1 MKFNKDKKQEKK
13 DEANI
18 ESEIVLD
25 IHRMPKGYKTGRFE
39 VEKRVVAGYNENSG
53 GTKKVGIFIIV
64 FGIIVIIA
72 IAYFVYAS
80 VFKKSE
86 SENKVV
92 ETKNTETNII
102 DNSIIKNT
110 STENQISE
118 TIEENNTSSTST
130 ENIITSEETNSTTS
144 STTTENTKEEFS
156 VVVDSDKDGLSDDEE
171 FILGTK
177 FNESDSDGDSF
188 SDFTEAM
195 NLYNPTGNGPI
206 SNNVNITKYENKAFS
221 YSILYPKNFGKS
233 VLTDESSLVLSID
246 DNAFFQILVEKNSN
260 NFSIKDWYADRF
272 FALIPDANVISNNVW
287 DGVYDSEGLALY
299 LTDKQRK
306 NVYTILYNTTNNQKT
321 YINIFNMMI
330 KSFTLN

>member
-13 DEANI
+13 DEADI

-39 VEKRVVAGYNENSG
+39 VEKRVVAGYDQNSG
-53 GTKKVGIFIIV
+53 GTKKIGIFIIV
-64 FGIIVIIA
+64 FGIIAVIG
-72 IAYFVYAS
+72 IAYFVFSY
-80 VFKKSE
+80 VFKNSE
-86 SENKVV
+86 PKDKVV
-92 ETKNTETNII
+92 KTENTDNNVI
-102 DNSIIKNT
+102 DNSNIKNT
-110 STENQISE
+110 STGNQISE
-118 TIEENNTSSTST
+118 VIEEINTSTTST
-130 ENIITSEETNSTTS
+130 EDIIISEETGSTTS
-144 STTTENTKEEFS
+144 STTQENTKEEFLAA
-156 VVVDSDKDGLSDDEE
+156 VDSDKDGLNDDEE
-171 FILGTK
+171 FVLGTK
-177 FNESDSDGDSF
+177 YNESDSDSDSF
-188 SDFTEAM
+188 NDFTELM
-195 NLYNPTGNGPI
+195 NLYNPTGSGPVSDNI
-206 SNNVNITKYENKAFS
+206 NITKYENKTFS

-233 VLTDESSLVLSID
+233 VLADESSLVLYID

-272 FALIPDANVISNNVW
+272 FALIPDSNVISNNVW

-330 KSFTLN
+330 KSFALR